1 MPMTRKETGKT
12 LEEICEVLISE
23 GLPGVREAIEILINM
38 AMRMEREKA
47 IGAGPYERT
56 DERRGYANG
65 FKPRVIHTRMGAIE
79 AQLPQ
84 VRGMSFYPQALERGQ
99 RSERA
104 LKVAVAEMYV
114 QGVSTRRVKEVTEV
128 LCGFEISSTDVSR
141 AAAMLD
147 DELSQWRNRDLG
159 QYSYVYLDA
168 RYEKVRQ
175 GGVVRDAAVLWAV
188 GVNGAGHREVLGVSV
203 ALSEAEVHWREF
215 LESLKR
221 RGLGGVQLIISDAHT
236 GLAAARRAV
245 FPGVAWQR
253 CQFHLSQNAQAYV
266 PRQDMRKQIAQDL
279 RDIFNAPTEETARTQ
294 LTLVCEKYRKR
305 IPRLAE
311 WLEDN
316 IPEGFAAYAFP
327 RAHHRRIRTSN
338 VMERGNREVRRR
350 TRVATLFPSEA
361 SCLRLI
367 GSVLMEMHEDWITN
381 KRYLNMQDLTEHL
394 LENEKRIYRK
404 NVA

>member
-56 DERRGYANG
+56 EDRRGYANG

-104 LKVAVAEMYV
+104 LKVAVAEMYI
-114 QGVSTRRVKEVTEV
+114 QGVSTRKVREVTEA

-141 AAAMLD
+141 AATILD

-159 QYSYVYLDA
+159 QYAYVYLDA

-188 GVNGAGHREVLGVSV
+188 GVNMAGYREVLGVSV

-221 RGLGGVQLIISDAHT
+221 RGVSGVQLIISDAHT
-236 GLAAARRAV
+236 GLAAARRSV

-279 RDIFNAPTEETARTQ
+279 RDIFNSPTGETARTQ
-294 LTLVCEKYRKR
+294 LMLVCEKYRKR
-305 IPRLAE
+305 IPKLAE
-311 WLEDN
+311 WLENN
-316 IPEGFAAYAFP
+316 IPEGFTVYAFP

-338 VMERGNREVRRR
+338 VMERGNREIRRR
-350 TRVATLFPSEA
+350 TRVATLFPGED
-361 SCLRLI
+361 SCLRLV

-381 KRYLNMQDLTEHL
+381 KLYLNMQDLTEHL

>member
-1 MPMTRKETGKT
+1 MSMTRKETGKT
-12 LEEICEVLISE
+12 LDEICEVLISE
-23 GLPGVREAIEILINM
+23 GLPGVREVIEILINM

-114 QGVSTRRVKEVTEV
+114 QGVSTRKVREVTEA

-159 QYSYVYLDA
+159 QYAYVYLDA

-188 GVNGAGHREVLGVSV
+188 GVNMAGYREVLGVSV

-215 LESLKR
+215 LESLKL
-221 RGLGGVQLIISDAHT
+221 RGISGVQLIISDAHT

-266 PRQDMRKQIAQDL
+266 PRQDMRSEIAQDL

-305 IPRLAE
+305 LPKLAE
-311 WLEDN
+311 WLENN
-316 IPEGFAAYAFP
+316 IPEGFAVYAFP
-327 RAHHRRIRTSN
+327 RSHHRRIRTSN
-338 VMERGNREVRRR
+338 VMERGNREIRRR
-350 TRVATLFPSEA
+350 TRVATLFPSEE
-361 SCLRLI
+361 SCLRLV